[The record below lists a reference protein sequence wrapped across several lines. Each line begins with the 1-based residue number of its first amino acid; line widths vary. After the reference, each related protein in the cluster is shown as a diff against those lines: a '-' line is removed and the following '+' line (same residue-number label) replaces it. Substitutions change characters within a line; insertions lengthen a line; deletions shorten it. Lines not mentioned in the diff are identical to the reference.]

1 MRLSGRLTRFMDHT
15 DYQVLNKRTKKNSLF
30 LYRLKFWQEKRPYV
44 GSLYTLLP
52 LHFSVCRTTLKKET
66 SGNAASGRVFFALR
80 TLIVDPLFTRIG
92 WRPSKVRK
100 TG

>member
-15 DYQVLNKRTKKNSLF
+15 DYQVPNNRTKKNSLF
-30 LYRLKFWQEKRPYV
+30 LYFKILAGKRPC
-44 GSLYTLLP
+44 GGLYTLLP
-52 LHFSVCRTTLKKET
+52 LHFSFCRTTLKKET

-80 TLIVDPLFTRIG
+80 MLIVDPRFTRIG
-92 WRPSKVRK
+92 WRPSNVRK